1 MRRPVSAKRAV
12 SAMSANSAKRAMSVK
27 RLGSERW
34 SGCMLDVRVSVPSSA
49 CSTLSGE
56 SCQSGRVALRI
67 GLTSSAMCFSS
78 ENLAK
83 TIVNKHW
90 EFKLQGL
97 LVPPLNGRITP
108 LALTRKLVKELNN
121 ILEEVHQVEV
131 AILNVP
137 FFLTIQH
144 ESSLV
149 KT

>member
-1 MRRPVSAKRAV
+1 
-12 SAMSANSAKRAMSVK
+12 
-27 RLGSERW
+27 
-34 SGCMLDVRVSVPSSA
+34 MLDVRVSIPSSA

-56 SCQSGRVALRI
+56 SCQSGRAVLGI
-67 GLTSSAMCFSS
+67 GLTSSTMRFGS

-83 TIVNKHW
+83 IIVNKHRDYS
-90 EFKLQGL
+90 FKLQGL

-121 ILEEVHQVEV
+121 ILEEVHRVEV
-131 AILNVP
+131 TVLNAP